1 MTLSTFGRG
10 LDLNLTV
17 VINCEYRMNHRA
29 ESRATERDSALSPAG
44 RRLLLIDR
52 RTHADASR
60 YPTARLLELITRH
73 PAGIPSILDN
83 AGDPNRRLAVIIAE
97 GRRVSVTIAA
107 AIIIVVCA
115 RFTSDRSPRAHRN
128 LSPSLPLSL
137 SPSIRKIEKLMT
149 ANHRRDLSIPIH
161 RAAEIGDSVTH
172 LRWFS
177 GFGGAFTT
185 LVFAESIPRSS
196 QASVTLLG
204 REHRGSTPRRR
215 G

>member
-1 MTLSTFGRG
+1 MARGQTAAARNEIPLSR
-10 LDLNLTV
+10 
-17 VINCEYRMNHRA
+17 R
-29 ESRATERDSALSPAG
+29 PAG

-73 PAGIPSILDN
+73 PAGIPSILNN
-83 AGDPNRRLAVIIAE
+83 ARDPNRRLAVIIDGRTSIGYHRCCHYHCRLRAIHQRSIPSRAE
-97 GRRVSVTIAA
+97 ESL
-107 AIIIVVCA
+107 
-115 RFTSDRSPRAHRN
+115 S
-128 LSPSLPLSL
+128 LSP

-185 LVFAESIPRSS
+185 LVFGESIPRSF

-204 REHRGSTPRRR
+204 REHRGSTARRR